1 MHDQLRFDLCCGARA
16 LYRAGLSV
24 GIAGHLSISVG
35 DNRMLANR
43 FGPSFGALTP
53 DDVLLLDWDGHL
65 IEGRGAVNDTIRLHG
80 VIHKRNPS
88 IVGVAH
94 THPPA
99 TVTLGT
105 FRVLPEIWD
114 QEGCLL
120 ANDVTI
126 AEEEYS
132 GLAASDDRVSPFAD
146 ALRTHSA
153 IILPNH
159 GAITTGPSIK
169 VAIFRMLTLEGMA
182 QRHLAV
188 ASAAHATGLTPRAI
202 APGVAAET
210 RRELETLITKHGAM
224 DLVWTDLLG
233 KLRVSDRDLFVPH
246 EMASQGIA

>member
-24 GIAGHLSISVG
+24 GIAGHLSIAVG
-35 DNRMLANR
+35 ENRMLANR
-43 FGPSFGALTP
+43 FGPSFGTLTP
-53 DDVLLLDWDGHL
+53 DDVLLLDWDGRL
-65 IEGRGAVNDTIRLHG
+65 LEGRGAVNETIRLHG
-80 VIHKRNPS
+80 VIHTRNPS

-105 FRVLPEIWD
+105 LRVLPEIWD

-120 ANDVTI
+120 ANDVTM
-126 AEEEYS
+126 ADEEYS
-132 GLAASDDRVSPFAD
+132 GLAASEDRVGPFAE

-188 ASAAHATGLTPRAI
+188 ANAARATGLTPTAI
-202 APGVAAET
+202 APDVAATT
-210 RRELETLITKHGAM
+210 RRELETLIAKHGAM
-224 DLVWTDLLG
+224 DLVWADLLG
-233 KLRVSDRDLFVPH
+233 KLRASDHDLFVGQ
-246 EMASQGIA
+246 EMGV

>member
-1 MHDQLRFDLCCGARA
+1 MNDQLRFDLCCGARA

-24 GIAGHLSISVG
+24 GIAGHLSIGVG
-35 DNRMLANR
+35 ENRMLANR
-43 FGPSFGALTP
+43 FGPSFGTLTP
-53 DDVLLLDWDGHL
+53 DDVLVLDWDGNL
-65 IEGRGAVNDTIRLHG
+65 LEGRGAVNETIRLHG

-126 AEEEYS
+126 AEEDYS
-132 GLAASDDRVSPFAD
+132 GLASSEDRVSPFAE

-182 QRHLAV
+182 QRHLSV
-188 ASAAHATGLTPRAI
+188 SAAARATGLSPTPI
-202 APGVAAET
+202 APGVAAQT
-210 RRELETLITKHGAM
+210 KHELDAVIAKHGAIEM
-224 DLVWTDLLG
+224 LWADLLS
-233 KLRVSDRDLFVPH
+233 KLRTTDHDLFQSPVTV
-246 EMASQGIA
+246 A

>member
-1 MHDQLRFDLCCGARA
+1 MHDQLRFDLCCGARV

-24 GIAGHLSISVG
+24 GIAGHLSINVG
-35 DNRMLANR
+35 ENRMLANR
-43 FGPSFGALTP
+43 FGPSFGTLTP
-53 DDVLLLDWDGHL
+53 DDVLLLDWDGRVL
-65 IEGRGAVNDTIRLHG
+65 EGRGAVNETIRLHG

-120 ANDVTI
+120 ANDVTM
-126 AEEEYS
+126 AEEDYS
-132 GLAASDDRVSPFAD
+132 GLAATDDRVSPFAD

-188 ASAAHATGLTPRAI
+188 ATTARATGLTPTPI
-202 APGVAAET
+202 APGVAAAT
-210 RRELETLITKHGAM
+210 RRELETLIAQHGAM

-233 KLRVSDRDLFVPH
+233 KLRVSDHDLFVRQ
-246 EMASQGIA
+246 EMGV